1 MLLLCF
7 LLGLGLGLSLL
18 LWYRAW
24 YSLQL
29 KTWLQRIQADQGTN
43 GISYAA
49 QLSSAIAD
57 QRRTITQLEQQ
68 LRAYQ
73 QVLQEAPIGYL
84 LVDEENQLL
93 WYNAQA
99 AQLLELEVLCLD
111 RDPQPR
117 LLLEVVRSYELDQLI
132 EQTRQSQKPC
142 CQDWTLYSAPADPF
156 DLSERPAYPLRGS
169 ALPLRKGQIGVFLE
183 NRQEA
188 TRLIQQRDRWM
199 SDVAHELKTPLTSI
213 RLVAETLKMRVEA
226 SLQGWLDRLL
236 NETIRLSN
244 LVEDLLNLSRLE
256 GPHFT
261 GLNTKPLD
269 LAQLI
274 FSAWQS
280 LEPLARIKHL
290 QITYFGPDKL
300 LIELD
305 ESLIYRV
312 LVNLLDNAIKY
323 SPPRQHIQVSLS
335 VFPPAA
341 AAGEAAGYVRLEIID
356 AGPGFVEQDLPHV
369 FERFYR
375 ADPARSRPQRSEM
388 PADATLFKKAFGK
401 GGTGLGLAIVRQ
413 IIEAHQG
420 RVEANNHPDT
430 GGGWLKICLPYRLLI
445 APVSTGQ

>member
-1 MLLLCF
+1 MPLLWF

-24 YSLQL
+24 YSSRL
-29 KTWLQRIQADQGTN
+29 KVWLQKLKSDAGVN
-43 GISYAA
+43 GISYAS
-49 QLSSAIAD
+49 QLSSAIAQ
-57 QRRTITQLEQQ
+57 QRGDIAQLEQQ
-68 LRAYQ
+68 LQAYQ
-73 QVLQEAPIGYL
+73 QILEKAPIGYL

-93 WYNAQA
+93 WYNSRA
-99 AQLLELEVLCLD
+99 AKLLALKPLSTDTEAL
-111 RDPQPR
+111 PR

-132 EQTRQSQKPC
+132 ESTRQSQQPGH
-142 CQDWTLYSAPADPF
+142 QDWTLYSAPADPF

-169 ALPLRKGQIGVFLE
+169 AFPLQRGQIGVFLE
-183 NRQEA
+183 NRREA

-213 RLVAETLKMRVEA
+213 RLVAETLKTRVDA

-244 LVEDLLNLSRLE
+244 LIEDLLNLSRLE
-256 GPHFT
+256 GPHFS
-261 GLNTKPLD
+261 GLNTKALD
-269 LAQLI
+269 FTQLI
-274 FSAWQS
+274 FAAWQS
-280 LEPLARIKHL
+280 LEPLARIKQL
-290 QITYFGPDKL
+290 QITYFGPEKL

-305 ESLIYRV
+305 ESLMYRV

-323 SPPRQHIQVSLS
+323 SPPRQHIQAALSIHPSDVS
-335 VFPPAA
+335 
-341 AAGEAAGYVRLEIID
+341 ENAGYVLLEITD

-375 ADPARSRPQRSEM
+375 ADPARSRTQRLEVSTSLGTPKQEVI
-388 PADATLFKKAFGK
+388 K

-430 GGGWLKICLPYRLLI
+430 GGGWLKIYLPYRLLI
-445 APVSTGQ
+445 TPVSAAQ